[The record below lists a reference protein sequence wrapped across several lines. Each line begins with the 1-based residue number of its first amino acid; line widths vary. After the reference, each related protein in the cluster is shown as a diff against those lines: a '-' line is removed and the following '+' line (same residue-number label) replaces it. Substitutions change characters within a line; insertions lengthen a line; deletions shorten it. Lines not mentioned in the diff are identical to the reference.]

1 MQHDYDVFVLG
12 ALPLQSGATLR
23 AAKLAYKTYGPLD
36 RDGGNVTLL
45 LASFSRA
52 FDKAAAK
59 LLRS

>member
-1 MQHDYDVFVLG
+1 MSLCS
-12 ALPLQSGATLR
+12 ALCPYNREQLR